1 MLEKQKYIEKK
12 IKCWRN
18 RNILKNRNVGEIEIF
33 KKYINVGEIE
43 ILKKIK
49 CWRNRNIQKK
59 ITSWRKRNIF
69 KKWK

>member
-12 IKCWRN
+12 INCWRN

-43 ILKKIK
+43 I
-49 CWRNRNIQKK
+49 
-59 ITSWRKRNIF
+59 
-69 KKWK
+69 

>member
-12 IKCWRN
+12 TKCWRN
-18 RNILKNRNVGEIEIF
+18 RICFKNRNVGEIEIF

-49 CWRNRNIQKK
+49 CWRNRNIQKT
-59 ITSWRKRNIF
+59 ITSWKKRNIF
-69 KKWK
+69 